1 MADPIPAANQPASI
15 FDPSPTASMGMAA
28 ASGLIAGIGA
38 AYAQQA
44 QGYYQQAGYAVQA
57 QENLRLAGLRADKAV
72 EYGEAAFK
80 RNLMKI
86 EYETLNYKIQAN
98 NQLKN
103 LRATNA
109 AILARGYASGVVAT
123 GGSYQGVRG
132 ANVREVYQ
140 DVGISD
146 LNAMTARILGLE
158 DATTMLQ
165 QSYDMAFYEREAAI
179 ANAGTLQKAGTI
191 AKGTGGLLAGV
202 ELSKAATG
210 FAMNYPQ
217 QPKITNSTVPI
228 EDRSRKS

>member
-1 MADPIPAANQPASI
+1 MIGTFNPLP
-15 FDPSPTASMGMAA
+15 PTGGAPEVA
-28 ASGLIAGIGA
+28 ASGFTPTQAMGVAAVSGLISGIGA
-38 AYAQQA
+38 AYGQQA
-44 QGYYQQAGYAVQA
+44 AGYYQQAGYAVQA
-57 QENLRLAGLRADKAV
+57 QEALRLSGLRADKAV

-80 RNLMKI
+80 RNLLKI
-86 EYETLNYKIQAN
+86 EYDTLNYKIQAN

-132 ANVREVYQ
+132 SNVREVYQ
-140 DVGISD
+140 DVGITD

-179 ANAGTLQKAGTI
+179 ANAGTLLKSGKI
-191 AKGTGGLLAGV
+191 ASKTGGLLAGA
-202 ELSKAATG
+202 ELMKATTN
-210 FAMNYPQ
+210 FAMTYPKA
-217 QPKITNSTVPI
+217 P
-228 EDRSRKS
+228 